1 MAKKKKTRKTRR
13 TGSFVLGLVLLLFA
27 AFGIYEAVHLTVD
40 KVSSLRDGSAR
51 YAEYETF
58 LKPFVVI
65 DPAPFD
71 DVRSA
76 DATDL
81 LDASI
86 SALIQNSDKINTYDV
101 FEGEITGL
109 LVPQADV
116 EAYFVQ
122 LFGNEVQMAHQSVSD
137 SCYNVIYNS
146 ERKAY
151 IIPITSVDP
160 LYTPKVFDAEKTGS
174 SVTLTVGYI
183 IGSEWAQLE
192 RGNYTAPEPAKYM
205 KITLREDGSSY
216 HIGSLRNSEAV
227 ETAEPVRTTAPSTTQ
242 AAVTS
247 MPSTESETV
256 LQTAAETSTG
266 GATYPLSVERFCA
279 AAKIPQP
286 VRRQYAAN
294 IRRILSFIFCCGVR

>member
-1 MAKKKKTRKTRR
+1 MAKQNKKRKTRR
-13 TGSFVLGLVLLLFA
+13 TGSFILGLILLLFA
-27 AFGIYEAVHLTVD
+27 AFGIYEAAHIAAD
-40 KVSSLRDGSAR
+40 KITSLRDGSAR
-51 YAEYETF
+51 SAEYEAF

-71 DVRSA
+71 DISGA
-76 DATDL
+76 DPTDL

-86 SALIQNSDKINTYDV
+86 SALIYNSDKINTYDV

-122 LFGNEVQMAHQSVSD
+122 LFGNEIAMVHQSVSD
-137 SCYNVIYNS
+137 SFYNVIYNS

-160 LYTPKVFDAEKTGS
+160 LYTPKVYDAEKTGS

-192 RGNYTAPEPAKYM
+192 RGNYTAPDPAKYM
-205 KITLREDGSSY
+205 KITLREDGNSY

-227 ETAEPVRTTAPSTTQ
+227 ETADPVKTTAPSTTQ
-242 AAVTS
+242 AAAASV
-247 MPSTESETV
+247 PATERDMASETATETTAGETTDEAV
-256 LQTAAETSTG
+256 ETTAA
-266 GATYPLSVERFCA
+266 
-279 AAKIPQP
+279 
-286 VRRQYAAN
+286 
-294 IRRILSFIFCCGVR
+294 

>member
-1 MAKKKKTRKTRR
+1 MAKQKKRRKGRR
-13 TGSFVLGLVLLLFA
+13 VGSFVLGLVLLLFA
-27 AFGIYEAVHLTVD
+27 AFGIYEAVHLAVD

-51 YAEYETF
+51 FAEYEAF

-71 DVRSA
+71 DIRGA
-76 DATDL
+76 DTTDL

-122 LFGNEVQMAHQSVSD
+122 LFGNEIQMAHQSVSD
-137 SCYNVIYNS
+137 SFYNVVYNS

-160 LYTPKVFDAEKTGS
+160 LYTPKVFQAEKTGS

-227 ETAEPVRTTAPSTTQ
+227 ETADVVKTTAPSTTQ
-242 AAVTS
+242 SAVTNA
-247 MPSTESETV
+247 PATESETV
-256 LQTAAETSTG
+256 PEAATETSTG
-266 GATYPLSVERFCA
+266 ETTDEAVETTA
-279 AAKIPQP
+279 A
-286 VRRQYAAN
+286 
-294 IRRILSFIFCCGVR
+294 